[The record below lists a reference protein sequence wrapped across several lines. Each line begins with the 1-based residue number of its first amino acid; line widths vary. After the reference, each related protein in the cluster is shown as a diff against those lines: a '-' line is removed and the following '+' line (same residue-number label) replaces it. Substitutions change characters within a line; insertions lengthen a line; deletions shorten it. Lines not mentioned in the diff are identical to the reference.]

1 MVPCMEGQ
9 IRSGMPVPS
18 AVVAKVVT
26 GVSSIPQ
33 AIFERVL
40 AVAGQTRTRST
51 AVSAS
56 PQ

>member
-1 MVPCMEGQ
+1 MLSCIAGATTTGIPC
-9 IRSGMPVPS
+9 PS

-33 AIFERVL
+33 AIFPMVF
-40 AVAGQTRTRST
+40 AVQGATSRRS
-51 AVSAS
+51 AAPPS